1 MEEIMNKLKELM
13 DTGFTEYEARVYS
26 SLVYGDA
33 LSANDITRTTGVPR
47 GRVYD
52 ILNSL
57 LEDGFCIM
65 IPGTVKKFQAV
76 APELAFESIL
86 ERQRA
91 REQST
96 RRVIEKLQSA
106 YQSEESNKSQ
116 LDCLYVYSAKATIA
130 KKSNEF
136 IEQTKEIHRSLC
148 KPPYITIDK
157 IEDLEEKA
165 EPVIKALES
174 GKTFKSIYEI
184 EADNMENF
192 LRICSFFQSHGEQ
205 VRVMKKIPIKLIIK
219 DKTCAMFTLFHE
231 SLTKNNITSMYLEHS
246 DVVYALIDLF
256 EYYWSKAIPFEEF
269 DPVLLERME
278 TATSSSDSSYEI
290 SASPSKS

>member
-1 MEEIMNKLKELM
+1 MSLLKQLMEI
-13 DTGFTEYEARVYS
+13 GFTEYEAKVYN

-33 LSANDITRTTGVPR
+33 LSANDITKTTGVPR

-57 LEDGFCIM
+57 LEDGFCLM

-76 APELAFESIL
+76 EPELAFETIL
-86 ERQRA
+86 EKQRA
-91 REQST
+91 KEQST

-106 YQSEESNKSQ
+106 YLSEESNKSQ

-165 EPVIKALES
+165 GPVIRALQS
-174 GKTFKSIYEI
+174 GRIFKSIYEI
-184 EADNMENF
+184 EEDNMENF
-192 LRICSFFQSHGEQ
+192 LRICSFFQGHGEQ
-205 VRVMKKIPIKLIIK
+205 VRVMQKIPIKLIIK

-256 EYYWSKAIPFEEF
+256 EYYWEKAIPFEEYK
-269 DPVLLERME
+269 PEKVSPTHPEL
-278 TATSSSDSSYEI
+278 TADAGKAKI
-290 SASPSKS
+290 SASPSRSLK